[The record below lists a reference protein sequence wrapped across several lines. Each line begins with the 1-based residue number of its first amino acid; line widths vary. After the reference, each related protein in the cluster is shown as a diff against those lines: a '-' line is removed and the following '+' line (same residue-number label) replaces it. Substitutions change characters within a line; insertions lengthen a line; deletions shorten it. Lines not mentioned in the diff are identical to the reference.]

1 MNKEQFYQSGYE
13 FLEKLFTEF
22 SEEEIQFEK
31 HWSIDHLC
39 FRTGS
44 DESYEHFKSLFV
56 DFGRLLIESP
66 VNGRL
71 ISTFKLF
78 EPFRYKHWFIDLV
91 ELPAP
96 KKGKVTKEGFEHIEV
111 VIDVPFADIINR
123 YQGKT
128 FAGGGLS
135 KLFNRELEMEL
146 KSGAVKFHHLSL
158 ESVVNLE
165 ANTKVFHA
173 LMNSQVLEKLKFYEP
188 LVTGTFPLNLHRTD
202 SDLDILIPAKVEEVK
217 ALFPGATVSE
227 NVLSF
232 TFEGVPFEI
241 YCDSIPAVKQKAS
254 IHFQVEEKLL
264 KLGGELFYQDL
275 KELRSQG
282 LKTEPA
288 FAQRLH
294 LKDDPYEA
302 LLNLRHYTE
311 EELEKLIY
319 GD

>member
-1 MNKEQFYQSGYE
+1 MNKEQFYQSGYA
-13 FLEKLFTEF
+13 FLETLFAEF
-22 SEEEIQFEK
+22 ERESIVLEK

-44 DESYEHFKSLFV
+44 DESYEHFKTLFA
-56 DFGRLLIESP
+56 DFGKMLIESP

-96 KKGKVTKEGFEHIEV
+96 KKGKITKEGFEHVEV
-111 VIDVPFADIINR
+111 VIDVTFEEITKR
-123 YQGKT
+123 YAGKRFST
-128 FAGGGLS
+128 GGLS
-135 KLFNRELEMEL
+135 KLFNRELEIEL
-146 KSGAVKFHHLSL
+146 NNCAVKFHHLSL

-173 LMNSQVLEKLKFYEP
+173 LMDSKVLEKLKAYEP
-188 LVTGTFPLNLHRTD
+188 LVTGTFPLNLHRPD
-202 SDLDILIPAKVEEVK
+202 SDLDILIPAKVDEVK
-217 ALFPGATVSE
+217 ALFPEATVSG
-227 NVLSF
+227 NVLHF
-232 TFEGVPFEI
+232 TFDGVPFEI
-241 YCDSIPAVKQKAS
+241 YCDSQPAVKQKAS
-254 IHFQVEEKLL
+254 VHFQVEEKLL

-275 KELRSQG
+275 LKLRAEN

-288 FAQRLH
+288 FAKRLQ
-294 LKDDPYEA
+294 LAGDPYEDI
-302 LLNLRHYTE
+302 LNLRHYTE
-311 EELEKLIY
+311 EELERVIY